1 MTEQFNITQ
10 MELESVKQRSE
21 LERITMNEDQETK
34 TTKINQMEQLIE
46 ELTAELREVNTERDD
61 LKKQVKEEKE
71 EKIKLKQKIESYE
84 KLTEYLSEVKTERDD
99 LKKQVNEE
107 KEENTKLKQ
116 KIINYQ
122 IIEKERKDRSRSLRK
137 NRLSLNK

>member
-10 MELESVKQRSE
+10 MELETVKQRSE
-21 LERITMNEDQETK
+21 LERISMNEDQDTK
-34 TTKINQMEQLIE
+34 TTKVNQMEQLIE

-116 KIINYQ
+116 KIENYQ

>member
-10 MELESVKQRSE
+10 MELETVKQRSE
-21 LERITMNEDQETK
+21 LERITMNEDQDTK
-34 TTKINQMEQLIE
+34 TTKVNQMEQLIE

-107 KEENTKLKQ
+107 QEENTKLKQ
-116 KIINYQ
+116 KIENYQ

>member
-1 MTEQFNITQ
+1 MTEQFNKTQ
-10 MELESVKQRSE
+10 TELETVKQRSE
-21 LERITMNEDQETK
+21 LERITMNEDQDTK
-34 TTKINQMEQLIE
+34 TTKVNQMEQLIE

-116 KIINYQ
+116 KIENYQ

-137 NRLSLNK
+137 NRLSLIK

>member
-1 MTEQFNITQ
+1 
-10 MELESVKQRSE
+10 
-21 LERITMNEDQETK
+21 MNEDQETK

>member
-10 MELESVKQRSE
+10 MELETVKQRSE
-21 LERITMNEDQETK
+21 LERITMNEDQDTK
-34 TTKINQMEQLIE
+34 TTKVNQMEQLIE

-116 KIINYQ
+116 KIENYQ

-137 NRLSLNK
+137 NRLSLIK

>member
-10 MELESVKQRSE
+10 MELETVKQRSE
-21 LERITMNEDQETK
+21 LERITMNEDQDTK
-34 TTKINQMEQLIE
+34 TTKVNQMEQLIE

-116 KIINYQ
+116 KIENYQ

>member
-10 MELESVKQRSE
+10 MELETVKQKSE

>member
-10 MELESVKQRSE
+10 MELETVKQRSE